1 MQLYLGAG
9 ARLRG
14 LGAPENSPLMRARA
28 SASERERPPG
38 CGATSSGT
46 ACGSLG
52 AVRHRACGR
61 QAGAVEALCA
71 PSPGPARTSRGQARR
86 GPSSGRAP
94 ARLPE
99 RPESGASF
107 AQALWESHGG
117 ARGPRS
123 PGSFGR
129 KLRLRFQNTQ
139 QASLESPSVVARHV
153 ACDGALGRSSNSWNS
168 RAALLSS
175 ICWNARG
182 TLEQSPR
189 CEPTAGAW
197 AGSAEATEQACA
209 PRSEPGPGP
218 ASGRREVTSAR

>member
-71 PSPGPARTSRGQARR
+71 PSPGPARTSRGHARR
-86 GPSSGRAP
+86 VPSSSRAP

-129 KLRLRFQNTQ
+129 KLGLRFQNTQ
-139 QASLESPSVVARHV
+139 QASLESPE
-153 ACDGALGRSSNSWNS
+153 RSSSCCLDAALERFS
-168 RAALLSS
+168 SLRTRAALLSS
-175 ICWNARG
+175 TYWNA
-182 TLEQSPR
+182 
-189 CEPTAGAW
+189 
-197 AGSAEATEQACA
+197 
-209 PRSEPGPGP
+209 
-218 ASGRREVTSAR
+218 